1 MEYDSPK
8 RQGLQVADD
17 TEARLRAE
25 IEDLKRKVE
34 EQQQQMQ
41 HAPPGPA
48 AHAATPAPPS
58 RRGLW
63 LLALV
68 LAILIVIGFLKGY
81 IPHRRNEAT
90 LVAEADSASKE
101 VPTVTVV
108 SVERSA
114 STGTLVLPGNIEA
127 VTESPI
133 LARASG
139 YIQRRYVDI
148 GDRVKSGQLLAEI
161 EAPELDQQVNQA
173 RAAVDQVRAALEQA
187 NANLQQGQAQEQLAK
202 VTAERWKNLQSKGV
216 VSRQENDTYQSQW
229 AAAQANVSALE
240 KAVASARSNI
250 SAAEANLSRLTDL
263 QGYKSVRAPFAGVIT
278 VRNVDVGTLVTE
290 ASTLLFRIA
299 QTDRL
304 RTYVNVPQ
312 SDADSVR
319 VGQTAYLAILNLS
332 GHQFAG
338 TVTRTANALDP
349 ATRTLLT
356 EVQVAN
362 SGGLLL
368 PGMYAQVDLT
378 TPRKNPPVLIP
389 GDTLVVRGNGPQVGV
404 VGADHIVHFQ
414 QLQLGR
420 DFGDKIEVLSGLE
433 PGQQVVVNPGDTVQE
448 GAKVNPVL
456 LREKKR
462 PA

>member
-1 MEYDSPK
+1 MDYK
-8 RQGLQVADD
+8 VAED

-25 IEDLKRKVE
+25 IEDLKRE
-34 EQQQQMQ
+34 LAQRA
-41 HAPPGPA
+41 APGSGA
-48 AHAATPAPPS
+48 PAPPS

-68 LAILIVIGFLKGY
+68 LVVLIVIGFLKGY

-90 LVAEADSASKE
+90 LVAEADTAAKE

-114 STGTLVLPGNIEA
+114 SNGTLVLPGNIEA
-127 VTESPI
+127 VTEAPV

-139 YIQRRYVDI
+139 YIKKRYVDI

-216 VSRQENDTYQSQW
+216 VSKQENDTYQSQW
-229 AAAQANVSALE
+229 AAAQANVLALE

-250 SAAEANLSRLTDL
+250 TAAQANLSRLTEL
-263 QGYKSVRAPFAGVIT
+263 QGYKDVYAPFTGVIT
-278 VRNVDVGTLVTE
+278 VRNVDVGALVTE
-290 ASTLLFRIA
+290 GTTLLYRMA

-312 SDADSVR
+312 SDAGSVR
-319 VGQTAYLAILNLS
+319 VGQVARLSILDLA

-356 EVQVAN
+356 EVQVRN

-378 TPRKNPPVLIP
+378 TPRQNPPVLIP
-389 GDTLVVRGNGPQVGV
+389 GDTLVVRSNGPQVGV
-404 VGADHIVHFQ
+404 VGADRIVHFQ
-414 QLQLGR
+414 GLQLGR

>member
-1 MEYDSPK
+1 MGYN
-8 RQGLQVADD
+8 VAED

-25 IEDLKRKVE
+25 IEDLKRKLA
-34 EQQQQMQ
+34 EQ
-41 HAPPGPA
+41 HGAPTSPP
-48 AHAATPAPPS
+48 PPS

-68 LAILIVIGFLKGY
+68 LAVLIVIAFLKGY
-81 IPHRRNEAT
+81 IPHQRNEAT
-90 LVAEADSASKE
+90 LAAEAGAASKE
-101 VPTVTVV
+101 VPTVTVAGA
-108 SVERSA
+108 ERSA
-114 STGTLVLPGNIEA
+114 ATGSLVLPGNIEA
-127 VTESPI
+127 VTEAPV
-133 LARASG
+133 LARANG
-139 YIQRRYVDI
+139 YIQKRYADI

-173 RAAVDQVRAALEQA
+173 RASLDQTRAALEQA
-187 NANLQQGQAQEQLAK
+187 TANLQQGQAQEQLAK
-202 VTAERWKNLQSKGV
+202 VTAERWKNLVAKGV
-216 VSRQENDTYQSQW
+216 VSRQENDTYQSQFV
-229 AAAQANVSALE
+229 AAQANVSALE

-250 SAAEANLSRLTDL
+250 NAAQANLSRLTQL
-263 QGYKSVRAPFAGVIT
+263 QGYKSVYAPFAGVIT
-278 VRNVDVGTLVTE
+278 VRNVDVGALVNE
-290 ASTLLFRIA
+290 GNTLLFRMA

-312 SDADSVR
+312 SDAGSVH
-319 VGQTAYLAILNLS
+319 VGQIAHLAILDLA

-338 TVTRTANALDP
+338 AVTRTANALDP

-378 TPRKNPPVLIP
+378 TPRKNPPLLIP
-389 GDTLVVRGNGPQVGV
+389 GDTLVVRSDGPQVAV
-404 VGADHIVHFQ
+404 VGADHVVHFQ
-414 QLQLGR
+414 RLQLGR

-433 PGQQVVVNPGDTVQE
+433 TGQQVVVNPGDTVQE
-448 GAKVNPVL
+448 GAKVNPQL
-456 LREKKR
+456 LREKKK

>member
-1 MEYDSPK
+1 M
-8 RQGLQVADD
+8 QVADD

-34 EQQQQMQ
+34 EQQRLIQ
-41 HAPPGPA
+41 HAVPASVTPPA
-48 AHAATPAPPS
+48 PS
-58 RRGLW
+58 RRTLW

-68 LAILIVIGFLKGY
+68 LAVLIVVGFLKGY
-81 IPHRRNEAT
+81 IPHRRNEVS
-90 LVAEADSASKE
+90 LVAEAGAASQE
-101 VPTVTVV
+101 LPTVTVV

-114 STGTLVLPGNIEA
+114 ASGRLILPGNIEA
-127 VTESPI
+127 LTEAPV

-161 EAPELDQQVNQA
+161 DAPELDQQVNQA
-173 RAAVDQVRAALEQA
+173 RAALDQARAALDQA
-187 NANLQQGQAQEQLAK
+187 TANLQQGQAQEQLAK
-202 VTAERWKNLQSKGV
+202 VTAERWKNLVAKGV

-250 SAAEANLSRLTDL
+250 NAAQANLSRLTQL
-263 QGYKSVRAPFAGVIT
+263 QDYKSVRAPFAGVVT
-278 VRNVDVGTLVTE
+278 VRNVDVGALVNE
-290 ASTLLFRIA
+290 GNTLLFRMA
-299 QTDRL
+299 QNDRL

-312 SDADSVR
+312 SDADSVHA
-319 VGQTAYLAILNLS
+319 GQIAHLSIPDLA
-332 GHQFAG
+332 GHQFSGA
-338 TVTRTANALDP
+338 VTRTANALDP

-356 EVQVAN
+356 EVQVPN
-362 SGGLLL
+362 SAGLLL

-378 TPRKNPPVLIP
+378 TPRANPPLLIP
-389 GDTLVVRGNGPQVGV
+389 GDTLVVRSNGPQAGV

-414 QLQLGR
+414 PLQLGR
-420 DFGDKIEVLSGLE
+420 DYGDKIEVLSGLE
-433 PGQQVVVNPGDTVQE
+433 AGQQVVVNPGDTVQE
-448 GAKVNPVL
+448 GVKVNPVL

>member
-1 MEYDSPK
+1 MEYE
-8 RQGLQVADD
+8 QVAED

-25 IEDLKRKVE
+25 IEDLKRKLA
-34 EQQQQMQ
+34 QQ
-41 HAPPGPA
+41 HAPPASVTPPA
-48 AHAATPAPPS
+48 PS
-58 RRGLW
+58 RRALW

-68 LAILIVIGFLKGY
+68 LAVLIAIGFLKGY
-81 IPHRRNEAT
+81 IPHRRNEAM
-90 LVAEADSASKE
+90 LAAEAGTASQE
-101 VPTVTVV
+101 LPTVTVV
-108 SVERSA
+108 GVERSA
-114 STGTLVLPGNIEA
+114 ATGTLVLPGNIEA
-127 VTESPI
+127 VTEAPV

-139 YIQRRYVDI
+139 YIQKRYVDI

-173 RAAVDQVRAALEQA
+173 RAALDQVRAALEQST
-187 NANLQQGQAQEQLAK
+187 ANLQQGQAQEQLAK
-202 VTAERWKNLQSKGV
+202 VTADRWKNLVSKGV

-229 AAAQANVSALE
+229 AAAQASVSALE

-250 SAAEANLSRLTDL
+250 VAAQANLSRLTEL
-263 QGYKSVRAPFAGVIT
+263 QDYKSVRAPFAGVIT
-278 VRNVDVGTLVTE
+278 VRNVDVGALVSE

-312 SDADSVR
+312 SDSGSVH
-319 VGQTAYLAILNLS
+319 VGQVAHLSILDLA
-332 GHQFAG
+332 GHQFSG

-356 EVQVAN
+356 EVQVPN

-378 TPRKNPPVLIP
+378 TPRRNPPLLIP
-389 GDTLVVRGNGPQVGV
+389 GDTLVVRSNGPQVGV

-414 QLQLGR
+414 RLQLGR
-420 DFGDKIEVLSGLE
+420 DYGDKIEVLSGLE
-433 PGQQVVVNPGDTVQE
+433 GGQQVVVNPGDTVQE
-448 GAKVNPVL
+448 GAKVNPVPL
-456 LREKKR
+456 PAKKR

>member
-1 MEYDSPK
+1 M
-8 RQGLQVADD
+8 ADD

-25 IEDLKRKVE
+25 IEDLKRKLT
-34 EQQQQMQ
+34 Q
-41 HAPPGPA
+41 HAAPA
-48 AHAATPAPPS
+48 SATPAAPS
-58 RRGLW
+58 RRALW

-68 LAILIVIGFLKGY
+68 LAVLIVIGFLKGY

-90 LVAEADSASKE
+90 LAAEAGTASKE
-101 VPTVTVV
+101 LPTVTVV
-108 SVERSA
+108 GVERSA
-114 STGTLVLPGNIEA
+114 TTGTLVLPGNIEP
-127 VTESPI
+127 VTEAPV

-139 YIQRRYVDI
+139 YIQRRYADI

-173 RAAVDQVRAALEQA
+173 RAALDQTRAGLEQA
-187 NANLQQGQAQEQLAK
+187 NANLQQGKAQEQLAK
-202 VTAERWKNLQSKGV
+202 VTADRWKNLQSKGV
-216 VSRQENDTYQSQW
+216 VSRQENDTYQSQSV
-229 AAAQANVSALE
+229 AAQANVLALE

-250 SAAEANLSRLTDL
+250 VAAQANLSRLTEL

-278 VRNVDVGTLVTE
+278 VRNVDVGALVNE
-290 ASTLLFRIA
+290 ANTLLFRIA

-304 RTYVNVPQ
+304 RIYVNVPQ

-319 VGQTAYLAILNLS
+319 VGQIARLVISDLA
-332 GHQFAG
+332 GHQFVGA
-338 TVTRTANALDP
+338 VTRTANALDP

-356 EVQVAN
+356 EVQVPN
-362 SGGLLL
+362 SGSLLL

-378 TPRKNPPVLIP
+378 TPRKNPPLLIP
-389 GDTLVVRGNGPQVGV
+389 GDTLVVRSNGPQVGV
-404 VGADHIVHFQ
+404 VGADQIVHFQ
-414 QLQLGR
+414 RLQLGR

>member
-1 MEYDSPK
+1 MEYK
-8 RQGLQVADD
+8 VADD

-34 EQQQQMQ
+34 EQQRQMQ

-48 AHAATPAPPS
+48 APAPPS

-81 IPHRRNEAT
+81 LPHRRNEAT
-90 LVAEADSASKE
+90 LAAEADSASKE

-108 SVERSA
+108 GVERSA
-114 STGTLVLPGNIEA
+114 TTGTLVLPGNIEA
-127 VTESPI
+127 VTEAPV

-139 YIQRRYVDI
+139 YIKQRYADI
-148 GDRVKSGQLLAEI
+148 GDRVKAGQLLAEV

-173 RAAVDQVRAALEQA
+173 RAALDQVRAALEQA
-187 NANLQQGQAQEQLAK
+187 SASLQQGQAQEQLAK

-250 SAAEANLSRLTDL
+250 NAAQANLSRLTDL

-278 VRNVDVGTLVTE
+278 VRNVDVGALVSE

-312 SDADSVR
+312 SDADSVH
-319 VGQTAYLAILNLS
+319 VGQVAHLAILDLA

-378 TPRKNPPVLIP
+378 TPRKNPPMLIP
-389 GDTLVVRGNGPQVGV
+389 GDTLVVRSNGPQVGV

-414 QLQLGR
+414 RLQLGR

-448 GAKVNPVL
+448 GAKVNPAP

>member
-1 MEYDSPK
+1 MEYE
-8 RQGLQVADD
+8 QVAED

-25 IEDLKRKVE
+25 IEDLKRKLA
-34 EQQQQMQ
+34 QQ
-41 HAPPGPA
+41 HAPPASVTPPA
-48 AHAATPAPPS
+48 PS
-58 RRGLW
+58 RRALW

-68 LAILIVIGFLKGY
+68 LAVLIAIGFLKGY
-81 IPHRRNEAT
+81 IPHRRNEAM
-90 LVAEADSASKE
+90 LAAEAGTASQE
-101 VPTVTVV
+101 LPTVTVV
-108 SVERSA
+108 GVERSA
-114 STGTLVLPGNIEA
+114 ATGTLVLPGNIEA
-127 VTESPI
+127 VTEAPV

-139 YIQRRYVDI
+139 YIQKRYVDI

-173 RAAVDQVRAALEQA
+173 RAALDQVRAALEQST
-187 NANLQQGQAQEQLAK
+187 ANLQQGQAQEQLAK
-202 VTAERWKNLQSKGV
+202 VTADRWKNLVSKGV

-229 AAAQANVSALE
+229 AAAQASVSALE

-250 SAAEANLSRLTDL
+250 VAAQANLSRLTEL
-263 QGYKSVRAPFAGVIT
+263 QSYKSVRAPFAGVIT
-278 VRNVDVGTLVTE
+278 VRNVDVGALVSE

-304 RTYVNVPQ
+304 RTYENVPQ
-312 SDADSVR
+312 SDADSVH
-319 VGQTAYLAILNLS
+319 VGQIAHLSILDLA
-332 GHQFAG
+332 GHQFSGA
-338 TVTRTANALDP
+338 VTRTANALDP

-356 EVQVAN
+356 EVQVPN

-389 GDTLVVRGNGPQVGV
+389 GDTLVVRSNGPQVGV
-404 VGADHIVHFQ
+404 VGADHVVHFQ
-414 QLQLGR
+414 RLQLGR
-420 DFGDKIEVLSGLE
+420 DYGDKIEVLSGLE

-448 GAKVNPVL
+448 GAKVNPVPL
-456 LREKKR
+456 PAKKR

>member
-1 MEYDSPK
+1 MEYE
-8 RQGLQVADD
+8 QVADD

-25 IEDLKRKVE
+25 IEDLKQKLA
-34 EQQQQMQ
+34 Q
-41 HAPPGPA
+41 HGSPASTTPPA
-48 AHAATPAPPS
+48 PS
-58 RRGLW
+58 RRSLW
-63 LLALV
+63 LLALLLVV
-68 LAILIVIGFLKGY
+68 LVVAGFVKGY
-81 IPHRRNEAT
+81 IPHQRNEAM
-90 LVAEADSASKE
+90 LEAEAGSASKE
-101 VPTVTVV
+101 LPTVTVV
-108 SVERSA
+108 GVERSA
-114 STGTLVLPGNIEA
+114 SAGTLVLPGNIQALTEA
-127 VTESPI
+127 PV

-139 YIQRRYVDI
+139 YIVKRYVDM

-173 RAAVDQVRAALEQA
+173 KAALDQTRAALEQA
-187 NANLQQGQAQEQLAK
+187 TANQQQGQAQEQLAK
-202 VTAERWKNLQSKGV
+202 VTAERWKNLVAHGV

-250 SAAEANLSRLTDL
+250 KAAEANLSRLVQL
-263 QGYKSVRAPFAGVIT
+263 QDYKSVRAPFAGVIT
-278 VRNVDVGTLVTE
+278 VRNVDVGALVNE
-290 ASTLLFRIA
+290 GNTLLFRLA
-299 QTDRL
+299 QSERL

-312 SDADSVR
+312 AEADSVH
-319 VGQTAYLAILNLS
+319 VGQVAHLSIVDLA

-338 TVTRTANALDP
+338 TVTRTANSLDP
-349 ATRTLLT
+349 ATRTLLA
-356 EVQVAN
+356 EVQVPN
-362 SGGLLL
+362 SGGLLM

-378 TPRKNPPVLIP
+378 TPRRNPPVLIP
-389 GDTLVVRGNGPQVGV
+389 GDTLVVRSNGPQVGV

-414 QLQLGR
+414 RLQLGR

-433 PGQQVVVNPGDTVQE
+433 AGQQVVVNPGDTVQE

>member
-1 MEYDSPK
+1 MEYD
-8 RQGLQVADD
+8 QVAED

-25 IEDLKRKVE
+25 IEDLKRKLAL
-34 EQQQQMQ
+34 
-41 HAPPGPA
+41 HAAPA
-48 AHAATPAPPS
+48 ATTPPAPS

-63 LLALV
+63 LLALILAV
-68 LAILIVIGFLKGY
+68 LIAIGFLKGY

-101 VPTVTVV
+101 LPTVTVV
-108 SVERSA
+108 GVERSA
-114 STGTLVLPGNIEA
+114 ATGTLILPGNIEA
-127 VTESPI
+127 LTEAPV

-139 YIQRRYVDI
+139 YIQKRYVDI
-148 GDRVKSGQLLAEI
+148 GDRVKARQLLAEI

-173 RAAVDQVRAALEQA
+173 RAAVDQVRAALDQA
-187 NANLQQGQAQEQLAK
+187 TANLQQGQAQEQLAK
-202 VTAERWKNLQSKGV
+202 VTAERWKNLVAKGV

-250 SAAEANLSRLTDL
+250 KAAEANLSRLTEL
-263 QGYKSVRAPFAGVIT
+263 QGYKSVYAPFAGVIT
-278 VRNVDVGTLVTE
+278 VRNVDVGALVNE
-290 ASTLLFRIA
+290 GNTLLFRMA
-299 QTDRL
+299 QNDRL

-312 SDADSVR
+312 SDADSVH
-319 VGQTAYLAILNLS
+319 VGQIAHLSILDLA

-349 ATRTLLT
+349 ATRTLLA
-356 EVQVAN
+356 EVQVPN

-378 TPRKNPPVLIP
+378 TPRKNPPLLIP
-389 GDTLVVRGNGPQVGV
+389 GDTLVVRSTGTQVGV
-404 VGADHIVHFQ
+404 VGADHIVHVQ
-414 QLQLGR
+414 RLQLGR
-420 DFGDKIEVLSGLE
+420 DFGDKIEVISGLE
-433 PGQQVVVNPGDTVQE
+433 AGQQVVVNPGDTVQE

-456 LREKKR
+456 LREKKK

>member
-1 MEYDSPK
+1 M
-8 RQGLQVADD
+8 ADD

-25 IEDLKRKVE
+25 IEDLKRKLA
-34 EQQQQMQ
+34 Q
-41 HAPPGPA
+41 HAAPA
-48 AHAATPAPPS
+48 SATPAAPS
-58 RRGLW
+58 RRALW

-68 LAILIVIGFLKGY
+68 LAVLIVIGFLKGY

-90 LVAEADSASKE
+90 LAAEAGTASKE
-101 VPTVTVV
+101 LPTVTVV
-108 SVERSA
+108 GVERSA
-114 STGTLVLPGNIEA
+114 TTGTLVLPGNIEP
-127 VTESPI
+127 VTEAPV

-139 YIQRRYVDI
+139 YIQRRYADI

-173 RAAVDQVRAALEQA
+173 RAALDQTRAGLEQA
-187 NANLQQGQAQEQLAK
+187 NANLQQGKAQEQLAK
-202 VTAERWKNLQSKGV
+202 VTADRWKNLQSKGV
-216 VSRQENDTYQSQW
+216 VSRQENDTYQSQSV
-229 AAAQANVSALE
+229 AAQANVLALE

-250 SAAEANLSRLTDL
+250 VAAQANLSRLTEL

-278 VRNVDVGTLVTE
+278 VRNVDVGALVNE
-290 ASTLLFRIA
+290 ANTLLFRIA

-304 RTYVNVPQ
+304 RIYVNVPQ
-312 SDADSVR
+312 SAADSVR
-319 VGQTAYLAILNLS
+319 VGQIARLVISDLA
-332 GHQFAG
+332 GHQFVGA
-338 TVTRTANALDP
+338 VTRTANALDP

-356 EVQVAN
+356 EVQVPN
-362 SGGLLL
+362 SGSLLL

-378 TPRKNPPVLIP
+378 TPRKNPPLLIP
-389 GDTLVVRGNGPQVGV
+389 GDTLVVRSNGPQVGV
-404 VGADHIVHFQ
+404 VGADQIVHFQ
-414 QLQLGR
+414 RLQLGR

>member
-1 MEYDSPK
+1 MDK
-8 RQGLQVADD
+8 VADN

-25 IEDLKRKVE
+25 IEDLKRKLE
-34 EQQQQMQ
+34 EQQGQV
-41 HAPPGPA
+41 P
-48 AHAATPAPPS
+48 HAAPAPPAAPS
-58 RRGLW
+58 RRALW
-63 LLALV
+63 LLALI
-68 LAILIVIGFLKGY
+68 LAVLIVIGFLKGY

-90 LVAEADSASKE
+90 LAAEADTTSKE
-101 VPTVTVV
+101 LPTVTVV

-114 STGTLVLPGNIEA
+114 NTGTLILPGNIEA
-127 VTESPI
+127 LTEAPV

-139 YIQRRYVDI
+139 YIRRRYVDI

-173 RAAVDQVRAALEQA
+173 RAALDQVRAALEQA

-216 VSRQENDTYQSQW
+216 VSRQDNDTYQSQY
-229 AAAQANVSALE
+229 AAAQANVLALE

-250 SAAEANLSRLTDL
+250 AAAEANLSRLTEL
-263 QGYKSVRAPFAGVIT
+263 QGFKSVRAPFAGVIT
-278 VRNVDVGTLVTE
+278 VRNVDVGALVSE
-290 ASTLLFRIA
+290 ANTLLFRMA
-299 QTDRL
+299 QNDRL

-312 SDADSVR
+312 SEADSVH
-319 VGQTAYLAILNLS
+319 VGQTARLAILDLA
-332 GHQFAG
+332 GHQFSG

-356 EVQVAN
+356 EVQVLN

-378 TPRKNPPVLIP
+378 TPRKNPPLLIP
-389 GDTLVVRGNGPQVGV
+389 GDTLVVRSTGSQVGV
-404 VGADHIVHFQ
+404 VDAGHIVHFQ
-414 QLQLGR
+414 RLQLGR
-420 DFGDKIEVLSGLE
+420 DYGDKIEVLSGLE
-433 PGQQVVVNPGDTVQE
+433 AGQQVVVNPGDTVQE

-456 LREKKR
+456 LPAKKR
-462 PA
+462 PT